1 MCLTPSRLLSLAG
14 LVALSLVGGCRFAS
28 NEAPKMNLDQTPL
41 IVDEAMQRRD
51 WDRTP
56 AYYANGDTVA
66 GPNLVVVEGTGP
78 DVVQRVTD
86 PTASV
91 TNAIIAPA
99 TFILSPPW
107 KDMVYQGMVI
117 PPTYT
122 AQPPPNPIR

>member
-1 MCLTPSRLLSLAG
+1 MCLTPSRLVSFAG
-14 LVALSLVGGCRFAS
+14 MVALSLVGGCRFAS

-41 IVDEAMQRRD
+41 IVDEAMQKRD

-66 GPNLVVVEGTGP
+66 GPNLVVVEGTGG
-78 DVVQRVTD
+78 DFAQRLTD

-91 TNAIIAPA
+91 ANAIMAPA

-107 KDMVYQGMVI
+107 KDMVYRGMAGPSRATLGPCSMGI
-117 PPTYT
+117 
-122 AQPPPNPIR
+122 

>member
-1 MCLTPSRLLSLAG
+1 MCLTRSRLVSFVG

-41 IVDEAMQRRD
+41 IVDEAMQKRD

-66 GPNLVVVEGTGP
+66 GPNLVVVEGTGG
-78 DVVQRVTD
+78 DFAQRLTD

-91 TNAIIAPA
+91 ANAIMAPA

-107 KDMVYQGMVI
+107 KDMVYQGMVV
-117 PPTYT
+117 PPTYS
-122 AQPPPNPIR
+122 AQPMSLR

>member
-1 MCLTPSRLLSLAG
+1 MCLTRRRLVGVVGLMGVALAG
-14 LVALSLVGGCRFAS
+14 GCKFAS
-28 NEAPKMNLDQTPL
+28 NQPPKMNLDQTPL

-66 GPNLVVVEGTGP
+66 GPTLVVFEPSGP
-78 DVVQRVTD
+78 DLVQRVSD
-86 PTASV
+86 PMTAV
-91 TNAIIAPA
+91 TNGIMAPV
-99 TFILSPPW
+99 TFFLSPPW

-117 PPTYT
+117 APTYT